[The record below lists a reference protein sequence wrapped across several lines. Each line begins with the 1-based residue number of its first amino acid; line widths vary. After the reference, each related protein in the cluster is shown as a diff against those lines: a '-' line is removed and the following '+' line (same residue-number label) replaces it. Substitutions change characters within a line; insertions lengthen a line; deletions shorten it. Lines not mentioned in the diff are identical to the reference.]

1 MLLVG
6 KLCREEKMRIYR
18 RGGLLAIGGTV
29 LLAGGASLSVM
40 KPKGEVLPLTLVD
53 RYMAALE
60 KKDGAAILA
69 MNADGYVADRAVTE
83 KLNRWGGQRV
93 EKRQV
98 FRTKTSP
105 TAVRLK
111 IYGSYQQDGKANSF
125 VDSIDLVY
133 RKAGMLPNSGAR
145 WQLAMGTVKAD
156 AK

>member
-6 KLCREEKMRIYR
+6 EEKMKIYSW
-18 RGGLLAIGGTV
+18 GGLLAIGATV
-29 LLAGGASLSVM
+29 LLAGWASLSM
-40 KPKGEVLPLTLVD
+40 IKPKGEVLPLALVD

-60 KKDGAAILA
+60 KKDGAALLA
-69 MNADGYVADRAVTE
+69 MNANGYVADRAVTE
-83 KLNRWGGQRV
+83 KLNRWGGRRV

-111 IYGSYQQDGKANSF
+111 IYGSYQQEGKAKSF

-133 RKAGMLPNSGAR
+133 LNAGLLPNSGAR
-145 WQLAMGTVKAD
+145 WQLAMGNPKAGT
-156 AK
+156 K